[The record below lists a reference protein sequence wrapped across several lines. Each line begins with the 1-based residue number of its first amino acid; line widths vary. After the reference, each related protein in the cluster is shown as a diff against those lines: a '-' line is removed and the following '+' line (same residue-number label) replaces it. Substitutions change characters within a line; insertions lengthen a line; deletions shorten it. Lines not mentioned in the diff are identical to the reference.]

1 MTKFYLMKINHIFH
15 GWIKNAV
22 RLGLVGGL
30 SLLMGFASSSMAQMT
45 QTNQTAQ
52 PKQNEKPA
60 NVPPLPAG
68 AKLHKDQNIQGV
80 WLADGFNFKG
90 YQTLYLT
97 PVVFAAIERTNEV
110 AARAVAMQELPEQ
123 LADNLRDT
131 QLFAT
136 ATTRSEDVKSGTKTL
151 RLDNTIIEYSK
162 GGGAA
167 RYFAGHFGGGQPV
180 IKVRGQIFDGDKLV
194 CVYEIKRSGVLHA
207 GRITGAAMSDE
218 DLQRADI
225 YAVARDLAS
234 FFKRTAGVQ

>member
-1 MTKFYLMKINHIFH
+1 MKTNHMYEK
-15 GWIKNAV
+15 WIKNTL

-30 SLLMGFASSSMAQMT
+30 SLLMGFASSSMAQTT
-45 QTNQTAQ
+45 QTNETAQ

-68 AKLHKDQNIQGV
+68 VKLHKDQNIQGV

-97 PVVFAAIERTNEV
+97 PIVFAAIERDNEV
-110 AARAVAMQELPEQ
+110 DARAMSMQELPGQ
-123 LADNLRDT
+123 LMDNLRDT

-136 ATTRSEDVKSGTKTL
+136 VTTRSEDVKSGAKTL
-151 RLDNTIIEYSK
+151 SLDNIIVEYSK

-194 CVYEIKRSGVLHA
+194 CVYEIRRSGVLHA
-207 GRITGAAMSDE
+207 GRIMGAAMSDA

-225 YAVARDLAS
+225 HVLARDLAS
-234 FFKRTAGVQ
+234 FFERTANVQ